1 MDASI
6 PAKIL
11 LIVGLIVANAFF
23 VAAEFAL
30 LRVRRG
36 RVEELAGSGDRVA
49 ASVERALRGLDRA
62 ISGTQIGIS
71 ASAIA
76 LGWFGEPIVAGGL
89 ESAFVLLGLRLPG
102 AVLHAIALALAFS
115 LIVSLYLLLG
125 DLLPRIAAFDRPD
138 AISRLVAIPLN
149 GFNRLLAPAI
159 WLLNRSAALLARAAG
174 LHPAD
179 TRYRIHSPEEI
190 ELLVQQSLEEG
201 VVEEDEHA
209 MIHGVFGLTR
219 TTVREVMTPRT
230 DIIGAETSSDLD
242 TVLETAAESG
252 FSRLPVYEE
261 SLDNIIGVLLVKDL
275 LPWLAR
281 EGRETLTARTLV
293 REALFVPGSKP
304 VDDLLAEFRFQK
316 VHMAIVVD
324 EFGGTDG
331 IVTLEDLLEE
341 IVGEIFDEHDVA
353 HAELAIE
360 ADGRLLLDGGV
371 AFSELVD
378 RLELPSLEA
387 DYDTVAGYV
396 IAELGRI
403 PEVGER
409 VQLADRALEVL
420 ELDDRRVTRIA
431 VHPPP
436 PEGSVEGT
444 GDRRQDDEG
453 ES

>member
-1 MDASI
+1 MDVSA

-11 LIVGLIVANAFF
+11 LVLGLILANAFF

-36 RVEELAGSGDRVA
+36 RVEERAGTGDRLA
-49 ASVERALRGLDRA
+49 ASVERALRDLDRA
-62 ISGTQIGIS
+62 ISGTQVGIS

-76 LGWFGEPIVAGGL
+76 LGWVGEPILAGGL
-89 ESAFVLLGLRLPG
+89 ESAFLLLGFRLPG
-102 AVLHAIALALAFS
+102 AALHATALALAFA
-115 LIVSLYLLLG
+115 LIVSLHLLLG
-125 DLLPRIAAFDRPD
+125 DLLPKIAAFERPD
-138 AISRLVAIPLN
+138 AISRLVAMPLN

-159 WLLNRSAALLARAAG
+159 WLLNRAAALLARAVG

-179 TRYRIHSPEEI
+179 TRYRIHSPQEI
-190 ELLVQQSLEEG
+190 EVLVQQSLEEG

-219 TTVREVMTPRT
+219 KAVREVMSPRT
-230 DIIGAETSSDLD
+230 DILGAEAGASLN
-242 TVLETAAESG
+242 TVVETAAESG

-281 EGRETLTARTLV
+281 EGRDALTARSLV

-304 VDDLLAEFRFQK
+304 VDDLMAELLFQK

-341 IVGEIFDEHDVA
+341 IVGEIFDEHDIA

-378 RLELPSLEA
+378 RLELPSLEG

-396 IAELGRI
+396 IAALGRI
-403 PEVGER
+403 PKVGET

-420 ELDDRRVTRIA
+420 ELEDRRVTRIA
-431 VHPPP
+431 VHPPLA
-436 PEGSVEGT
+436 ERSVEGT